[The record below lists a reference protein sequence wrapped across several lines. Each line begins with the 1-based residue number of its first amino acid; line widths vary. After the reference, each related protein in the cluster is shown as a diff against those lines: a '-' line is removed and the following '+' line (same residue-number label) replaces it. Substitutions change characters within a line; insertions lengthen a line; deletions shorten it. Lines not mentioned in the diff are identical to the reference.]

1 MTEQERK
8 KMFED
13 FEDFNE
19 SRKKSED
26 DYYSQLE
33 DTLNISKQ
41 INDQYRNQQRNIGQ
55 INSDISK
62 TLTKIQ
68 AQKVAIEKNREA
80 YKKVNTEIVQ
90 VDQTLQGLD
99 SLRIQSLRIIQ
110 ETTQKINQSVVV
122 QKDATER
129 IIKLK
134 QEEQRTT
141 EEIAN
146 LEKSSLKNKAAQEIN
161 TKALLAHRK
170 EQRRVEEQLQGVEA
184 AIVEK
189 QKMGITSGDE
199 YNKLLLRRDAIVT
212 RAVNMRVEEAKLMD
226 DGQKYAKRESN
237 IQQEIL
243 NKRQRVKDI
252 GDAIT
257 ESEERFAAAGLVIDA
272 AMKAREKAQKNEA
285 EISEAI
291 NKKQAQR
298 NALIER
304 QKVLQDQ
311 HTTLTNALKKSEEY
325 LNKLYDLRTK
335 YIARLN
341 FWKLIKMAYDR
352 FVELDKAAEEF
363 RKSTGFTNT
372 QMVELRKNVEQ
383 VNREF
388 ADMGVTIQEAYKSA
402 EQLVNV
408 FERTSMVSKEAV
420 QNVSLLAQNFG
431 VAQEVSAQVLETFM
445 GIGKSSEQAAF
456 DTMKLGAALS
466 EKTGVSF
473 AKVMKDISSASET
486 TINMIGA
493 SPAKLM
499 KAAIAARALGL
510 DINKIASSQR
520 KLLDFSSSINDEL
533 QLSAL
538 LGKSISF
545 QKARQ
550 LAYEGKTDEALK
562 STLETVKAAG
572 DFEKMN
578 VYQREQLAKAA
589 GMELKDLS
597 KALAVEKRREEI
609 LYGSDEVARSKLL
622 AQEEELKKMKE
633 MTEADEKDLIRQNEK
648 LLAQQKMQGVMTK
661 LTNIMNS
668 MSIAFADIFEPVI
681 SALADTIVPLF
692 KAIVAILKVTIIPL
706 FKLMAYPLQVVG
718 GIISDLTKKFQ
729 EFMEGPESTNKS
741 IVSIKESFKSLFEK
755 VSEFFDTT
763 FGKVTKFL
771 AGGSLLYMYLMG
783 KFSMGGILGLIK
795 KPFDML
801 GSLAS
806 KGMSKIPVIGKMFQP
821 PSSVGATGA
830 AAQQTAQA
838 SKATQGVKSGTGVK
852 DFLKNLA
859 SGLKSMGNARVLLG
873 AINLIP
879 ASIGLVAMIPGILG
893 AKLLELINGE
903 KLKDGLSGLAAGL
916 KKMGNASVLLGAINL
931 SLAAVGLVAIIPGAI
946 AAATMSLIGKPI
958 EIGLKFLAQGIGH
971 MGKPQVLLGA
981 VGLALVGASLIP
993 FAFAMQM
1000 FSDVDWGSVGIG
1012 TLALIGF
1019 TAAAFGLGAI
1029 LMSGVGAAIFGAGVI
1044 GIAALG
1050 ASLIPFSLAALAA
1063 GAGVKMLGE
1072 GISTSV
1078 DPILRLSTID
1088 LTSTALGIGAVGV
1101 ALAAF
1106 GAGSAGAG
1114 LGSFVGKLLGGDP
1127 IEKMERLAN
1136 IGTKLLVTASAIDTL
1151 SSTFSKFTE
1160 VEVFA
1165 KSIDALTLSLGR
1177 MNEQLEKTSTIKLAA
1192 LAVMS
1197 VNTAKSSDTAKDSA
1211 AKQTGVGGGEGV
1223 IAKLDEL
1230 IVLLKEG
1237 SIGVNMDGVKV
1248 SKALAKVS

>member
-1 MTEQERK
+1 MDEKEK
-8 KMFED
+8 KNENSTRSAEKNRRDAAED
-13 FEDFNE
+13 
-19 SRKKSED
+19 
-26 DYYSQLE
+26 YISQLE
-33 DTLNISKQ
+33 KQLDIGAQITKQQNLQNSNIIKNARETRDLART
-41 INDQYRNQQRNIGQ
+41 IER
-55 INSDISK
+55 
-62 TLTKIQ
+62 
-68 AQKVAIEKNREA
+68 QKVAIEQNREL
-80 YKKVNTEIVQ
+80 YKKIGERLQVNARHQQALTSLHTQAMQEIHEVQ
-90 VDQTLQGLD
+90 QRLEE
-99 SLRIQSLRIIQ
+99 SLAI
-110 ETTQKINQSVVV
+110 
-122 QKDATER
+122 QKDIEE
-129 IIKLK
+129 KQLSLK
-134 QEEQRTT
+134 KEEQKVTLEISKL
-141 EEIAN
+141 EESA
-146 LEKSSLKNKAAQEIN
+146 LKNKAAQEIN

-170 EQRRVEEQLQGVEA
+170 EQRTVEQQLKGIEDEIAEAQRAAIHDGIVDQEKYNLLLKKHENITKNAVDMRLKEA
-184 AIVEK
+184 A
-189 QKMGITSGDE
+189 
-199 YNKLLLRRDAIVT
+199 L
-212 RAVNMRVEEAKLMD
+212 VN
-226 DGQKYAKRESN
+226 DGQKYAKRESS

-243 NKRQRVKDI
+243 NKRQRIKDI
-252 GDAIT
+252 GVAVTEEQEKYNAAGAVADQSAKTLETLHIRRLKIADALVKSAHEKKALEEKQVKLNEAHNKLT
-257 ESEERFAAAGLVIDA
+257 ESL
-272 AMKAREKAQKNEA
+272 KN
-285 EISEAI
+285 SESA
-291 NKKQAQR
+291 
-298 NALIER
+298 
-304 QKVLQDQ
+304 
-311 HTTLTNALKKSEEY
+311 

-352 FVELDKAAEEF
+352 FVDLDRAAEAF

-372 QMVELRKNVEQ
+372 QMAELRKNVEQ

-408 FERTSMVSKEAV
+408 FERTSMISKEAV

-510 DINKIASSQR
+510 DINKIAASQR

-661 LTNIMNS
+661 LNNIMNS

-681 SALADTIVPLF
+681 SALSDFVVPVF

-706 FKLMAYPLQVVG
+706 FKLMAYPLQVIG
-718 GIISDLTKKFQ
+718 DIISDIGKKF
-729 EFMEGPESTNKS
+729 EEWMGGPESTNKT
-741 IVSIKESFKSLFEK
+741 IVSIKETIESI
-755 VSEFFDTT
+755 SEWLDTT
-763 FGKVTKFL
+763 AGKVTKFI
-771 AGGSLLYMYLMG
+771 AGGGLLTMYLMG
-783 KFSMGGILGLIK
+783 KFSIGGILGLIK
-795 KPFDML
+795 KPFEML

-806 KGMSKIPVIGKMFQP
+806 KGMARIPVIGKMFQKTP
-821 PSSVGATGA
+821 DVGGA
-830 AAQQTAQA
+830 ADNISGA

-879 ASIGLVAMIPGILG
+879 ASIGLIAMIPGVLG
-893 AKLLELINGE
+893 AKLLEVINGE

-916 KKMGNASVLLGAINL
+916 KKMGTASVLLGAINL
-931 SLAAVGLVAIIPGAI
+931 SLAAIGLVAIIPGAM
-946 AAATMSLIGKPI
+946 AAAAMSLIGKPI
-958 EIGLKFLAQGIGH
+958 ELGLKFLSQGIGH

-981 VGLALVGASLIP
+981 IGLALVGASLIP

-1000 FSDVDWGSVGIG
+1000 FSDVDWGAVGIG

-1050 ASLIPFSLAALAA
+1050 VALIPFGIAALAA

-1072 GISTSV
+1072 GISASV

-1088 LTSTALGIGAVGV
+1088 LTSTALGIGAVGI

-1197 VNTAKSSDTAKDSA
+1197 VNTAKSSETTKDPATTQTA
-1211 AKQTGVGGGEGV
+1211 GGGESV
-1223 IAKLDEL
+1223 VAKLDEL
-1230 IVLLKEG
+1230 IGLLKEG

>member
-1 MTEQERK
+1 MDEKEKKNENSTRSAEKNRRDATE
-8 KMFED
+8 
-13 FEDFNE
+13 
-19 SRKKSED
+19 
-26 DYYSQLE
+26 DYISQLE
-33 DTLNISKQ
+33 KQLDIGAQITKQQNLQNSNIIKNARETRDLARTIERQKIAIEQNRELYKKIGERLQVNARHQQALTSLHTQAMQEIHEVQQRLEESLAIQKDIEEKQLSLKKEEQKVTLEISK
-41 INDQYRNQQRNIGQ
+41 
-55 INSDISK
+55 
-62 TLTKIQ
+62 L
-68 AQKVAIEKNREA
+68 
-80 YKKVNTEIVQ
+80 
-90 VDQTLQGLD
+90 
-99 SLRIQSLRIIQ
+99 
-110 ETTQKINQSVVV
+110 
-122 QKDATER
+122 
-129 IIKLK
+129 
-134 QEEQRTT
+134 EES
-141 EEIAN
+141 A
-146 LEKSSLKNKAAQEIN
+146 LKNKAAQEIN

-189 QKMGITSGDE
+189 QKLGITSGDE

-226 DGQKYAKRESN
+226 DGQKYAKRESS

-243 NKRQRVKDI
+243 NKRQRIKDI
-252 GDAIT
+252 GAAVTEEQEKSNAAGAAASQAVSTGIALQERRLKIEGALVKNEHEKKALKEKQVKLNEAHNKLT
-257 ESEERFAAAGLVIDA
+257 ESL
-272 AMKAREKAQKNEA
+272 KN
-285 EISEAI
+285 SESA
-291 NKKQAQR
+291 
-298 NALIER
+298 
-304 QKVLQDQ
+304 
-311 HTTLTNALKKSEEY
+311 

-352 FVELDKAAEEF
+352 FVDLDRAAEAF

-372 QMVELRKNVEQ
+372 QMAELRKNVEQ

-408 FERTSMVSKEAV
+408 FERTSMISKEAV

-510 DINKIASSQR
+510 DINKIAASQR

-661 LTNIMNS
+661 LNNIMNS
-668 MSIAFADIFEPVI
+668 MKIAFADIFEPVI

-692 KAIVAILKVTIIPL
+692 KALVAILKVTIIPL

-718 GIISDLTKKFQ
+718 DLISDIGKKF
-729 EFMEGPESTNKS
+729 EEWMSGPESTNKT
-741 IVSIKESFKSLFEK
+741 IVSIKETIKSI
-755 VSEFFDTT
+755 SEWLDTT
-763 FGKVTKFL
+763 AGKAVKFA
-771 AGGSLLYMYLMG
+771 AGSSLLAMYLMG

-795 KPFDML
+795 KPFEML

-806 KGMSKIPVIGKMFQP
+806 KGMARIPVIGKMFQKTP
-821 PSSVGATGA
+821 DVGGA
-830 AAQQTAQA
+830 ADNISGA

-879 ASIGLVAMIPGILG
+879 ASIGLIAMIPGVLG
-893 AKLLELINGE
+893 AKLLEVINGE

-916 KKMGNASVLLGAINL
+916 KKMGTASVLLGAINL
-931 SLAAVGLVAIIPGAI
+931 SLAAIGLVAIIPGAI
-946 AAATMSLIGKPI
+946 AAAAMSLIGKPI
-958 EIGLKFLAQGIGH
+958 ELGLKFLSQGIGH

-981 VGLALVGASLIP
+981 IGLALVGASLIP

-1000 FSDVDWGSVGIG
+1000 FSDVDWGAVGIG

-1050 ASLIPFSLAALAA
+1050 VALIPFGIAALAA

-1072 GISTSV
+1072 GISASV

-1088 LTSTALGIGAVGV
+1088 LTSTALGIGAVGI

-1197 VNTAKSSDTAKDSA
+1197 VNTAKSSETTKDPATTQTA
-1211 AKQTGVGGGEGV
+1211 GGGESV
-1223 IAKLDEL
+1223 VAKLDEL
-1230 IVLLKEG
+1230 IGLLKEG